1 MSSYADAVAGL
12 RVVPGETGGSVGLL
26 STEVLMGVEY
36 NESKFVELV
45 LYVADRLRGDQAG
58 GATKLNKVL
67 YFADFA
73 HVRRTGRPITG
84 AEYQKLD
91 RGPAPRRL
99 VPVRR
104 RLVECGEAEVVR
116 EDFLGYEQHRLVPL
130 RPADLS
136 VFDAD
141 ELATIDKVLADLES
155 LTAKQVS
162 DLSHEEPGWQLSDDG
177 QIIPYETALI
187 AKRQV
192 GTPTSRRLAADI
204 AEQYDLPIQA

>member
-1 MSSYADAVAGL
+1 MAGALGVA
-12 RVVPGETGGSVGLL
+12 PSETGGSVGLL
-26 STEVLMGVEY
+26 STEAGMGVEY
-36 NESKFVELV
+36 NESKFIELV

-73 HVRRTGRPITG
+73 HVRRVGRPITG

-104 RLVECGEAEVVR
+104 RLVERGEAEVVR

-130 RPADLS
+130 RPPDLS
-136 VFDAD
+136 VFDDD

-162 DLSHEEPGWQLSDDG
+162 DLSHEEPGWQLSSDG

-192 GTPTSRRLAADI
+192 GTPTSRRLGADV